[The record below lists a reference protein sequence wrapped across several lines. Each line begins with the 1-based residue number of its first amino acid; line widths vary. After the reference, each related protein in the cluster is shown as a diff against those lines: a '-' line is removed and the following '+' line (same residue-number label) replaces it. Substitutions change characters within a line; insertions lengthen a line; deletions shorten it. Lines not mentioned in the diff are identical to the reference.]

1 MLVLDTHE
9 TTTVGLEE
17 SVVIVEAR
25 HEVLLKSVE
34 VLHVFLSHVGDGEAG
49 SSLEVNELSE
59 VVLALDDAEGN
70 ALLSAES
77 WQESHKLNWLDVTSN
92 DDKLGLALFDEVGH
106 VVKTEFD
113 VNWLWSNMVGLVSS
127 LSGLGLRSESFLLL
141 GLGLWRVLGEE
152 LDELVLQVGLD
163 GVGEDVELW
172 WGLESHEEHSLLSL
186 DSDILWP
193 LDKACQVAL
202 GLDVTAETIAPRG
215 LLEKRVLLHLLL
227 LV

>member
-70 ALLSAES
+70 ALLSGE
-77 WQESHKLNWLDVTSN
+77 
-92 DDKLGLALFDEVGH
+92 LAR
-106 VVKTEFD
+106 K
-113 VNWLWSNMVGLVSS
+113 
-127 LSGLGLRSESFLLL
+127 
-141 GLGLWRVLGEE
+141 
-152 LDELVLQVGLD
+152 
-163 GVGEDVELW
+163 
-172 WGLESHEEHSLLSL
+172 
-186 DSDILWP
+186 P
-193 LDKACQVAL
+193 
-202 GLDVTAETIAPRG
+202 
-215 LLEKRVLLHLLL
+215 
-227 LV
+227 